1 MARGKASLFD
11 KLQYLYKT
19 LVHQDGFLT
28 LTQSELVTVIV
39 PVYNRA
45 HAIARSIGS
54 ICNQSYR
61 NLDILIVDD
70 ASSDDIVS
78 AVEALKDPRVR
89 LIRREKNGGAAA
101 ARNIGVDAARGELI
115 AFHDSDDVV
124 VFDKIERQVN
134 LLRSMP
140 EDYIA
145 VYTAVQFY
153 FAADQTN
160 YALMKSYVRPF
171 PDTKLLSG
179 DLSGQTMGAN
189 TVNLPTVLVRKSA
202 LIAAGPSDELMRN
215 NVDWDLMIRLTRQGK
230 FAFIPEP
237 LYMAEFQHSR
247 QVNSQRISRSAKFS
261 TQSFVRI
268 TGKLRHQGYKGEY
281 LAKHYQAA
289 SNYLLRVGHVGFAR
303 RFMRAS
309 LARAPV
315 NPKLWAHYVLSFVPF
330 LHKRLLRLQ
339 KKMPKT

>member
-1 MARGKASLFD
+1 M
-11 KLQYLYKT
+11 
-19 LVHQDGFLT
+19 T

-39 PVYNRA
+39 PVFNRA
-45 HAIARSIGS
+45 HAVARSIGS
-54 ICNQSYR
+54 ICSQSYR

-78 AVEALKDPRVR
+78 AVEALKDRRVR

-101 ARNIGVDAARGELI
+101 ARNIGVHAAKGELI

-134 LLRSMP
+134 LLHSMP
-140 EDYIA
+140 ADYVA

-153 FAADQTN
+153 FAAEESN
-160 YALMKSYVRPF
+160 YNLMKSYVRPF

-179 DLSGQTMGAN
+179 DLSMQTMGAN
-189 TVNLPTVLVRKSA
+189 TVNLPTILVRKTA

-215 NVDWDLMIRLTRQGK
+215 NVDWDLMIRLTKQGK

-237 LYMAEFQHSR
+237 LYMTEFQNSQ

-268 TGKLRHQGYKGEY
+268 SGKLRHQGYTGSQM
-281 LAKHYQAA
+281 AKHYQIA
-289 SNYLLRVGHVGFAR
+289 SNYLIRIGHFGFAR
-303 RFMRAS
+303 KFMRAS
-309 LARAPV
+309 LAQAPV
-315 NPKLWAHYVLSFVPF
+315 NPKLWAHFALSFVPF
-330 LHKRLLRLQ
+330 LHRRMLRLQ
-339 KKMPKT
+339 HKVPKT